1 MNKRFKVITLCGS
14 TRFKDDFIKT
24 QEKLAL
30 EGNIVLSVDIF
41 SKADGISISDNDIS
55 TLDEMH
61 KDKINMSD
69 AIFVINKNGY
79 IGKSTESE
87 IEYAKSLGKEIMYLE
102 SPNEQNDYIYSTDGI
117 KVSLLSSMNQSNP
130 ENSYVKITIIPK
142 NEEDVYKIANRIH
155 TQLVGNKD
163 YINSNIVVNMGEES
177 DLAGKVINIFIMG
190 TSGLLNEISLL

>member
-61 KDKINMSD
+61 NDKINMSD

-102 SPNEQNDYIYSTDGI
+102 NPNEQNDYIYSTDGI
-117 KVSLLSSMNQSNP
+117 KMSLLSSMNQSNP